1 MAHYLCK
8 GGQVEVTKDGVA
20 EMVPNTKALSVYL
33 DDKLLKTAFECD
45 TDAGWV
51 KYYKTDSYGKF
62 SLLPLQPDTS
72 VAQDRI
78 QRLEAHGKVEVRE
91 RT

>member
-8 GGQVEVTKDGVA
+8 GGQVEVTENGVT

-33 DDKLLKTAFECD
+33 DDKLLKVAFECD

-51 KYYKTDSYGKF
+51 KYYKTNADGRL
-62 SLLPLQPDTS
+62 SLLPLRPDS
-72 VAQDRI
+72 VGMDRV

-91 RT
+91 RS